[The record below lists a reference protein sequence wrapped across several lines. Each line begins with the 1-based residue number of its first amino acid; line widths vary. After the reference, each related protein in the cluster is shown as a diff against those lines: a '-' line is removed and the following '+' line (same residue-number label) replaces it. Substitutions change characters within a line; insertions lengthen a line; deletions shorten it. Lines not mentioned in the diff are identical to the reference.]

1 MWLCVDIS
9 SFCMF
14 WVKNISDH
22 DKWVKVDD
30 LRISIK
36 GLGHEE
42 SDKEGHY
49 GQNINNVHP
58 VLDND
63 NDQDTM
69 MLIMIGKCRIVNT
82 IQDGFISSSG
92 LRHCFVLLVYPT

>member
-1 MWLCVDIS
+1 M
-9 SFCMF
+9 
-14 WVKNISDH
+14 
-22 DKWVKVDD
+22 KVDD

-63 NDQDTM
+63 YNDADNDYKTQS
-69 MLIMIGKCRIVNT
+69 RIA
-82 IQDGFISSSG
+82 FY
-92 LRHCFVLLVYPT
+92 LLLG

>member
-1 MWLCVDIS
+1 MIITWLCVDIS
-9 SFCMF
+9 SFGMF
-14 WVKNISDH
+14 WVK
-22 DKWVKVDD
+22 KVKVDD

>member
-1 MWLCVDIS
+1 M
-9 SFCMF
+9 
-14 WVKNISDH
+14 
-22 DKWVKVDD
+22 KVDD

-63 NDQDTM
+63 NDNDQDTM
-69 MLIMIGKCRIVNT
+69 MLIMICRKVSDCEHNPRWLYIFFWVEALLCAFSVSHVNVT
-82 IQDGFISSSG
+82 KYSFTFSNFHFHT
-92 LRHCFVLLVYPT
+92 LKL